1 MRTITELKE
10 IHQIETD
17 ILKEVDR
24 ICRKEN
30 IRYYLAGGTL
40 LGAVRHKGFIPWD
53 DDVDIAMPR
62 EDYERFLKVMKNGAH
77 EYYKILALEYRK
89 DYPYT
94 FAKVV
99 DTRTGFQEEI
109 GKEISDLGIF
119 IDVFPLDGMGNE
131 RNAAMRRM
139 MKIIRLRSRIIE
151 ASLKEDEIKNK
162 ETSFKNKVLKG
173 TANCL
178 IKLIGIRRSYGYLVE
193 YVKKK
198 DFNRSY
204 WIASAVGG
212 AGIEKELIERKYFDD
227 VVEMEFEG
235 NLFFAPA
242 GYDVYLKNLYGDYMK
257 LPPKEQRIAPH
268 RGKIWW
274 K

>member
-62 EDYERFLKVMKNGAH
+62 KDYEKFLKIMKNGAH
-77 EYYKILALEYRK
+77 DYYKILALEYRK

-131 RNAAMRRM
+131 KKSAMNRM

-162 ETSFKNKVLKG
+162 ERSLKNKILKEA
-173 TANCL
+173 ANCL
-178 IKLIGIRRSYGYLVE
+178 IKLIGIRRSYGYLME
-193 YVKKK
+193 YVRKK
-198 DFNRSY
+198 DFNSSY

-257 LPPKEQRIAPH
+257 LPPEEQRIAPH